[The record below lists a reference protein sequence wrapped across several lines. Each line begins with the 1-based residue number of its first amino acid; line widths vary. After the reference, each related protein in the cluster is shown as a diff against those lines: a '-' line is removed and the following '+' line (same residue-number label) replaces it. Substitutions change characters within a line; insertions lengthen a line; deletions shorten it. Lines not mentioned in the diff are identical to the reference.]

1 MPTPKLKA
9 EYDRLYPR
17 DGVYDPTIHAFDY
30 PEAPNL
36 AHEPTIINAW
46 FWSIAAV
53 AAMTVIPIVVVLGW
67 SA

>member
-17 DGVYDPTIHAFDY
+17 DGVYY